1 MDEYERKRLLARI
14 ERNSG
19 TIGTELPETV
29 TVRDTE
35 VDLREFVFECRRLD
49 AVTDEDRERLEEMK
63 RQLKRERLA
72 RKQRIADDEVTVEEG
87 EKLVE
92 SIRGLDRALT
102 ALEGIDTPSYSETL
116 RQKKEQDARRLLSLV
131 DQLPD

>member
-1 MDEYERKRLLARI
+1 MDEYERKRLLDSV

-29 TVRDTE
+29 TVRGTE

-49 AVTDEDRERLEEMK
+49 AVTDEDRERLEAMK
-63 RQLKRERLA
+63 RRLKRERLA
-72 RKQRIADDEVTVEEG
+72 RKQRIAEDEVTVEEG
-87 EKLVE
+87 ETLVE
-92 SIRGLDRALT
+92 SIRGLDRAIT

-116 RQKKEQDARRLLSLV
+116 RQKNQQDARRLLSLV
-131 DQLPD
+131 EQLPD

>member
-1 MDEYERKRLLARI
+1 MDEYERKRLLARV

-29 TVRDTE
+29 TVQGTE
-35 VDLREFVFECRRLD
+35 IDLRELVFECKRLD
-49 AVTDEDRERLEEMK
+49 AVTGEDRERLEATK
-63 RQLKRERLA
+63 RKLKRERLA

-87 EKLVE
+87 EQLVE
-92 SIRGLDRALT
+92 RIRGLDRAIT
-102 ALEGIDTPSYSETL
+102 ALEGVDTPSYSETL

-131 DQLPD
+131 EQLPD